1 MKQRV
6 IKYQSDL
13 FKQEITLTVDENL
26 NKLKG
31 KVLAPKKLEAANK
44 ALRKQKELYPNRT
57 ALFFK
62 NTRSRL
68 FWAAFDLGYIS
79 P

>member
-1 MKQRV
+1 MKQKV

-13 FKQEITLTVDENL
+13 FKQEVTLTVDENL

-44 ALRKQKELYPNRT
+44 ALRKLKGPLP
-57 ALFFK
+57 K
-62 NTRSRL
+62 
-68 FWAAFDLGYIS
+68 
-79 P
+79 